1 MVVVKTNPQQ
11 TNMEISMNK
20 PKPTVVLLSTP
31 ALTQEFADM
40 IANIQQRRPDHLT
53 GTPCE
58 VLAEYAGRICYDSA
72 GKANARASEAYHENI
87 AESRHWSVWR
97 HCTLVFEIRD
107 ISRNCS
113 HEWVRHHVGT
123 GISQE
128 SHRYVDVTRKQ
139 IASHPVLDCVSDDLK
154 QTIAYHEAGSRILY
168 TAIVEDLASKGY
180 NRKEARGAASRVLPH
195 GWQTCF
201 VWSANLEAI
210 RTIILARDSDH
221 ADAEI
226 RELAQIMRATLE
238 TQAPAL
244 LRALVA
250 SAG

>member
-1 MVVVKTNPQQ
+1 
-11 TNMEISMNK
+11 MNK
-20 PKPTVVLLSTP
+20 PKPSVVILSTP
-31 ALTQEFADM
+31 ALTQDFLDIIES
-40 IANIQQRRPDHLT
+40 IQQRRPDQFT

-58 VLAEYAGRICYDSA
+58 NIAEYAGRICYDSA
-72 GKANARASEAYHENI
+72 GKANARASAAYHDNI

-97 HCTLVFEIRD
+97 HCTLVFEIRNV
-107 ISRNCS
+107 SRNCS

-128 SHRYVDVTRKQ
+128 SHRYVDVTSKQ
-139 IASHPVLDCVSDDLK
+139 IAAHPVLDQVSDDIK
-154 QTIAYHEAGSRILY
+154 QAIGYHEAGSRVLY
-168 TAIVEDLASKGY
+168 AAIVEDLTKKGH
-180 NRKEARGAASRVLPH
+180 NRKAARGAASRVLPH

-226 RELAQIMRATLE
+226 RELAQVMRATLAE
-238 TQAPAL
+238 QAPAL
-244 LRALVA
+244 YRALSA
-250 SAG
+250 SLSPSN